1 MSSEERSIQDG
12 ADSGRLTRREMLR
25 LCAVAPMAAMAN
37 STARGKGDEMSVN
50 RPNIL
55 IVHCHDIGQYLHCYG
70 RETVQSPR
78 IDGLAQ
84 EGVRFPRSYCTAPQ
98 CSPSRSSLFCGRY
111 PHNTGVMGLCH
122 ADFAWDLHPEERH
135 LGQILKDAGYNTRAV
150 GIIHETRSGAQ
161 RCGYETHSP
170 RPWAVEAT
178 NEAIAELGR
187 LAENQDQPFYMS
199 VGFIEPHRLP
209 SKKHPTADMGFL
221 GDDLEPDTTLGVEI
235 PPYVRDDDGART
247 EVAELQ
253 GAVHHVDTQ
262 AGRLFDAVKDLGL
275 EENTLV
281 IFTAD
286 HGVALPRAKC
296 SLYDPGLQVP
306 FILRLPSR
314 EGWHGGITHDSMIS
328 NVDYLPTLLDLV
340 GISVP
345 QNVQGRSFAPLLDGG
360 DYTPRDAVFG
370 EITYHDYYDPRRCIR
385 TDTHKLIV
393 NFSAAPAFMDPTQSW
408 RPRSITVEPAN
419 PALVYHPLVEL
430 YDLRED
436 PWEQKNLSED
446 PAHAPVRDELLRR
459 LHAHLSDTQDP
470 LLEGAVT
477 SPMHMR
483 AVEALSL
490 EHA

>member
-1 MSSEERSIQDG
+1 
-12 ADSGRLTRREMLR
+12 
-25 LCAVAPMAAMAN
+25 
-37 STARGKGDEMSVN
+37 
-50 RPNIL
+50 
-55 IVHCHDIGQYLHCYG
+55 
-70 RETVQSPR
+70 
-78 IDGLAQ
+78 
-84 EGVRFPRSYCTAPQ
+84 
-98 CSPSRSSLFCGRY
+98 
-111 PHNTGVMGLCH
+111 
-122 ADFAWDLHPEERH
+122 
-135 LGQILKDAGYNTRAV
+135 
-150 GIIHETRSGAQ
+150 
-161 RCGYETHSP
+161 
-170 RPWAVEAT
+170 
-178 NEAIAELGR
+178 
-187 LAENQDQPFYMS
+187 
-199 VGFIEPHRLP
+199 
-209 SKKHPTADMGFL
+209 
-221 GDDLEPDTTLGVEI
+221 
-235 PPYVRDDDGART
+235 VRDDDGART